1 MTQWDYQA
9 LLAPLG
15 LKQKPGEM
23 GRTVSQCLALVAM
36 APVAMVPI
44 SFISD
49 FSQPLMV
56 SINKQDLEALSGR
69 SGRELL
75 PKKIRASKGS
85 N

>member
-1 MTQWDYQA
+1 M
-9 LLAPLG
+9 G
-15 LKQKPGEM
+15 LSGLISTTWSKAETRRDGKN
-23 GRTVSQCLALVAM
+23 CLSLVAM